1 MGQPRKD
8 LSKWFWNLLAPD
20 LDFCC
25 LNFKSGA
32 AEDRNRFIPKSR
44 KRSTHHPVCPQDKVK
59 QLKPFL
65 TPALAQLP
73 AASALSEQ
81 IKLGTRVR
89 AGSPQSSHQGSI
101 NLHFCASRPRTREGI
116 LNPLPLEKTFGAAGD
131 ARRIKPGGSMG
142 CRSPPPGPLLHIP
155 HLLHPD
161 PSSRPPPAR
170 DHTELPAT
178 RSRPAAEKLTVCRPL
193 TAGSTAPPAPAAA
206 VGTGARGPQGGLT
219 EGKEKTLPTSRDAAW
234 SPRWQGAATWSAL
247 RAQR

>member
-1 MGQPRKD
+1 MDPQSQGARTTPPKLSAQPPATLQAEPQPQPR
-8 LSKWFWNLLAPD
+8 LRVPGH
-20 LDFCC
+20 
-25 LNFKSGA
+25 SGPT
-32 AEDRNRFIPKSR
+32 ES
-44 KRSTHHPVCPQDKVK
+44 STSDGPRP
-59 QLKPFL
+59 PYG
-65 TPALAQLP
+65 TRRGSPSP
-73 AASALSEQ
+73 AAF
-81 IKLGTRVR
+81 TDFRT
-89 AGSPQSSHQGSI
+89 PQ
-101 NLHFCASRPRTREGI
+101 RKTTPREHESKR
-116 LNPLPLEKTFGAAGD
+116 
-131 ARRIKPGGSMG
+131 
-142 CRSPPPGPLLHIP
+142 
-155 HLLHPD
+155 HPD